1 MRPAKFEYFAP
12 TDLEEAARMLASGDG
27 GGRILAG
34 GQSLM
39 PALNLRLAKPDFVVD
54 LSRVPGLSDITV
66 EADRVRMGAMVTHAD
81 IITSEALHARLPVFR
96 MAGMH
101 IAHST
106 IREHGTI
113 GGSLA
118 LADPASEWPAILVL
132 LRGRVRATSVRGER
146 WIEAD
151 AFIVSFYTTALE
163 PDEILT
169 QVEFPLPAAKVR
181 YAFEEF
187 SRQHGAFAIALA
199 AVAATLKPDGSVGAM
214 EVVVGGCASRPA
226 RLGFPALP
234 AADQIRGRVDA
245 AFDAAG
251 LKPTTDI
258 HASSEDRRDIA
269 AALVRKCIARV
280 SQAAG

>member
-1 MRPAKFEYFAP
+1 
-12 TDLEEAARMLASGDG
+12 MLAASDG

-39 PALNLRLAKPDFVVD
+39 PALNLRLAKPDFLVD
-54 LSRVPGLSDITV
+54 LGRVPGLADITF
-66 EADRVRMGAMVTHAD
+66 EGDRVRMGAMVTHAEIVASD
-81 IITSEALHARLPVFR
+81 ALHARLPVFQ
-96 MAGMH
+96 MAGLH

-132 LRGRVRATSVRGER
+132 LRGRVCAKSVRGER
-146 WIEAD
+146 WIDAD

-163 PDEILT
+163 PDEIIT
-169 QVEFPLPAAKVR
+169 QVEFPLPVSEVR
-181 YAFEEF
+181 YGFEEF
-187 SRQHGAFAIALA
+187 SRQYGAFAIALA
-199 AVAATLKPDGSVGAM
+199 AVAATLKPDGSVGGI
-214 EVVVGGCASRPA
+214 EVVVGGCGPRPA
-226 RLGFPALP
+226 RLAVPNLPALE
-234 AADQIRGRVDA
+234 QLGRVVGE

-280 SQAAG
+280 AQKAG